1 MPDTV
6 LNSLDIDM
14 NKGKLYFCGVYILVT
29 HMLVSERK
37 VAQKWE
43 NGVKEV

>member
-14 NKGKLYFCGVYILVT
+14 NKGKLHFCGVYILVT
-29 HMLVSERK
+29 HTLVSERK
-37 VAQKWE
+37 VVQKWE